1 MSNDALILS
10 TTGRAAI
17 PLFDMA
23 DGFQNITLS
32 MQEKGKRF
40 TKREDE
46 FPSLSL
52 PHEGLLAV
60 NR

>member
-10 TTGRAAI
+10 IIGRAAI

-32 MQEKGKRF
+32 MQEKGKIF
-40 TKREDE
+40 TKKEDE
-46 FPSLSL
+46 FPSLSI
-52 PHEGLLAV
+52 PHMGFLAV
-60 NR
+60 NC

>member
-10 TTGRAAI
+10 TTGRAI

-23 DGFQNITLS
+23 DGFQNITRSL
-32 MQEKGKRF
+32 QEKGKRF

-52 PHEGLLAV
+52 PQEGLLAV
-60 NR
+60 NH